1 MLISVNPLSVVLLP
15 FLLQQSLLEW
25 NRDLPSFG
33 TGLRGGSLLG
43 YIVSGV
49 SVYVDRLYDLPL
61 LLT

>member
-1 MLISVNPLSVVLLP
+1 MSVFLLP
-15 FLLQQSLLEW
+15 FPVHRSLLEW

-49 SVYVDRLYDLPL
+49 SISVE
-61 LLT
+61 